1 MIANPPHARLTATPL
16 WADLML
22 VAFLVGLV
30 AVARL
35 LPHAPNFTPVVGA
48 ALFAGATLHRRS
60 LALAV
65 PVLAMLVSD
74 AAIGFEGWGERL
86 VIYAALMLPA
96 AIGIA
101 ARRFRVSRMLL
112 PAALASSLVFFAA
125 SNFAV
130 WWFSGMYGHD
140 TAGLAACFVAAL
152 PFLHLTVAGDL
163 FWSAALFGGAFLVQY
178 ASARLRPQAEA
189 ATHA

>member
-1 MIANPPHARLTATPL
+1 MIAPSPKARLTPTPL

-22 VAFLVGLV
+22 VVFLVGLV
-30 AVARL
+30 VVARL

-65 PVLAMLVSD
+65 PVLAMLASD
-74 AAIGFEGWGERL
+74 AIIGFEGWGERL

-101 ARRFRVSRMLL
+101 ARRFRVSYMFL
-112 PAALASSLVFFAA
+112 PAALTDGLDAIERIIAEWA
-125 SNFAV
+125 
-130 WWFSGMYGHD
+130 D
-140 TAGLAACFVAAL
+140 RREPRPTGLA
-152 PFLHLTVAGDL
+152 
-163 FWSAALFGGAFLVQY
+163 
-178 ASARLRPQAEA
+178 
-189 ATHA
+189 